1 MCAIPALDTEVLMHS
16 QQEMILSTKV
26 QKPAAET
33 DKGVPLAPSEKDL
46 KPWYSDKGKG
56 RMLDDMD
63 NDMRYALK
71 PRAVSAVGIL
81 TSHTHPHRIRDIN
94 RKSNADPLTSIKS
107 QLASSSRTS
116 SPLPR
121 RDWKRPLGGSPTSDP
136 NGPPSQLGA
145 RLNRESAE
153 RQRARE
159 LIERKKREMAGSA
172 TPSTVRSGYGD
183 MYNRVEVEEARRSKG
198 RGSDRRR

>member
-1 MCAIPALDTEVLMHS
+1 
-16 QQEMILSTKV
+16 MIISTKV
-26 QKPAAET
+26 KKPAVET

-46 KPWYSDKGKG
+46 KPWYSEKGKG

-63 NDMRYALK
+63 NDMRYAFKPDATYPLWPGYLK
-71 PRAVSAVGIL
+71 S
-81 TSHTHPHRIRDIN
+81 HPHRIRDMN
-94 RKSNADPLTSIKS
+94 RKSNADPLTSINS
-107 QLASSSRTS
+107 QLASSS
-116 SPLPR
+116 SPSR
-121 RDWKRPLGGSPTSDP
+121 RGWKRPPNGPRTSDP
-136 NGPPSQLGA
+136 GRPPSQLDA
-145 RLNRESAE
+145 RLSRESAE

-159 LIERKKREMAGSA
+159 LVERKRREMAGSA